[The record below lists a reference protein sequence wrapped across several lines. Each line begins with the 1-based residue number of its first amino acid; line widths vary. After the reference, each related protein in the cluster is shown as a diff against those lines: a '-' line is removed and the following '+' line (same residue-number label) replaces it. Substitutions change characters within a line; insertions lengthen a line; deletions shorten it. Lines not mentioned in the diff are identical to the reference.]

1 MARERA
7 GACVR
12 AHPSDLGRNV
22 HDVKSVLVELR
33 EKKLKDHLHITGR
46 DVDVVVRSVEGLL
59 HEPVAAQQQQT
70 G

>member
-22 HDVKSVLVELR
+22 HDVKSVLVEQR
-33 EKKLKDHLHITGR
+33 EKKLKDSLHITGR
-46 DVDVVVRSVEGLL
+46 DVHVVARSGVGLL
-59 HEPVAAQQQQT
+59 HESVAAQQQQT